1 MHIILKIVAK
11 RYIITVLIFLYIGE
25 IMGKKDKKNKNE
37 VPGVNPANPYEQEKK
52 KHPILNFFIILFA
65 VLLVIDIALLVLFF
79 VNNGMPPNPNY
90 AQGKWELSEG
100 TIDIGFG
107 SVDLK
112 DANGK
117 LTLTLNK
124 YNAENGSG
132 AYTMTFEPRDAGN
145 TGGSDN
151 EGNTGGETGGEGEG
165 GETRASRAASITM
178 NGTWTYEGGVVT
190 LSAGTSPLALLAG
203 DYQLSVPFLGSDSL
217 VRETNA
223 GKWVFT
229 KA

>member
-107 SVDLK
+107 NVDLK

-132 AYTMTFEPRDAGN
+132 AFTMTFEPRGGT
-145 TGGSDN
+145 TGGE
-151 EGNTGGETGGEGEG
+151 EGGEQGGETGGEA
-165 GETRASRAASITM
+165 RISARDVAIPPI
-178 NGTWTYEGGVVT
+178 NGTWTYADGVVT
-190 LSAGTSPLALLAG
+190 LTPNAASANSLLFALAG
-203 DYQLSVPFLGSDSL
+203 DYQLSVPFLGGDSL